1 MPWPMATTMIS
12 AGMRTSGR
20 SALLGRGRPDLSA
33 SPMIWGCTHS
43 AAALPSSSASMW
55 EGAIRAAISAPSAM
69 APVTSSG
76 RAVMS
81 SMRRRYTHVT
91 FSAPRRME
99 LRVTS
104 IATLPPPMTTTRL
117 PVKSGIT
124 SSPMERSISTA
135 DITFLL
141 SSPGMPTFLS

>member
-1 MPWPMATTMIS
+1 
-12 AGMRTSGR
+12 
-20 SALLGRGRPDLSA
+20 
-33 SPMIWGCTHS
+33 
-43 AAALPSSSASMW
+43 
-55 EGAIRAAISAPSAM
+55 
-69 APVTSSG
+69 
-76 RAVMS
+76 MS

-104 IATLPPPMTTTRL
+104 MATLPPPMTTTRL
-117 PVKSGIT
+117 PEKSGIT

-135 DITFLL
+135 DMTLRL